1 MGRVVPPDGP
11 APRPRH
17 VTQLVKRA
25 VPGLVA
31 RRAGRAEARI
41 KFKCLYFFARFGVF
55 IQKNVFNITTF
66 ELNNMISL

>member
-31 RRAGRAEARI
+31 RRADRAEARI
-41 KFKCLYFFARFGVF
+41 KFKCLYFLLDLVF
-55 IQKNVFNITTF
+55 LFKKMF
-66 ELNNMISL
+66 LISLHLN

>member
-41 KFKCLYFFARFGVF
+41 KFKCLYFLLDLVF
-55 IQKNVFNITTF
+55 LFKKMF
-66 ELNNMISL
+66 LISLHLN